1 MGVSLEELIQKKLGD
16 FDAAIVDDDHRVDKA
31 PDGLIRKKMSRPR

>member
-16 FDAAIVDDDHRVDKA
+16 FDAAIVDDDHRVDN
-31 PDGLIRKKMSRPR
+31 M

>member
-16 FDAAIVDDDHRVDKA
+16 VDAAIVDDDHRVDNA
-31 PDGLIRKKMSRPR
+31 